1 MEFQLTF
8 VTEPTGAKGDMP
20 RLPNRL
26 GSKAQRCGENAVR
39 IIGKEPMT

>member
-20 RLPNRL
+20 RLSIML
-26 GSKAQRCGENAVR
+26 ESKAQRSGENVRR
-39 IIGKEPMT
+39 IIGKEPLR